1 MREKTERLTEEAAI
15 VGLKLNTRKCKTLRT
30 EFSRNRE
37 SILVNGEE
45 VEGVEEFAYLGAI
58 VDKEGGGSK
67 DIRNRLQKARGE
79 FQRLWKVW
87 AARGIGRRAKIRLF
101 KTLVRPVLLY
111 GCVTWKITKTDRRK
125 LNSFQSQCL
134 RQILRIRWQQRTK
147 NNRVA
152 VKQIS
157 MKRRRWNWLGH
168 VPRREGVND
177 CLRYWG
183 GHKRVEG
190 RDRDQSLLGEE
201 LSKEREGQG
210 GVAEPECGQGSGTQQ
225 GGLGGQ
231 CDGLMRLQTQRAMM
245 MMMRTLAMYHLLR
258 FSVREYVS
266 FSQACLFNVC
276 C

>member
-1 MREKTERLTEEAAI
+1 MREKTGRLTEEAAI
-15 VGLKLNTRKCKTLRT
+15 LGLKLNTRKCKTLRT

-45 VEGVEEFAYLGAI
+45 VEGVEEFAYLEAI

-67 DIRNRLQKARGE
+67 DIRNRLQKARGA

-111 GCVTWKITKTDRRK
+111 GCVTWKITKTNERK

-134 RQILRIRWQQRTK
+134 RRIMRIRWQQRTK

-152 VKQIS
+152 EKQIS

-190 RDRDQSLLGEE
+190 RDRDQRLLGEE

-210 GVAEPECGQGSGTQQ
+210 GVAEPECGQGGGTQQ

-231 CDGLMRLQTQRAMM
+231 CDGLMRLQAQRAMM